1 LPDRRAWRIC
11 QLPAEFF
18 FCESHPCPAAARVAC
33 RGIKWPTSPR
43 SGISLG
49 SRESR
54 TRGRGTPASKP
65 SRPSPSGATTGS
77 AGAAPRIASRSRP
90 LRPRS
95 RRNRPAFLPEGSH
108 SSGWDF
114 SMTSPGT
121 PRTSWRRR
129 YDDTEATRVSRLR
142 GWSPLALYPDRAGF
156 CRPFRPQRLVSLRE
170 RNASFAESESRHL
183 EDTRGFLNLTTVRR
197 KKKVPIDA
205 FVSERVLSF
214 ASADRAM
221 PLDQELSP
229 EAVLT
234 PPRSPHH
241 DHLITTAARRRRAR
255 I

>member
-1 LPDRRAWRIC
+1 MPDRRAWRIC

-33 RGIKWPTSPR
+33 RAIKWPTSPR

-142 GWSPLALYPDRAGF
+142 GWSPLELYPDRAGF

-170 RNASFAESESRHL
+170 RNASFARSESRRPL
-183 EDTRGFLNLTTVRR
+183 EETHVSFAAE
-197 KKKVPIDA
+197 KKVPNA
-205 FVSERVLSF
+205 RSFRRRFASF
-214 ASADRAM
+214 APADRAM
-221 PLDQELSP
+221 PPGGALAL
-229 EAVLT
+229 AALT
-234 PPRSPHH
+234 P
-241 DHLITTAARRRRAR
+241 R
-255 I
+255 IVSSVR

>member
-1 LPDRRAWRIC
+1 MRWERCLLPDRRAWRIC

-33 RGIKWPTSPR
+33 RAIKWPTSPR

-129 YDDTEATRVSRLR
+129 YGDAEATRVSRLR
-142 GWSPLALYPDRAGF
+142 GRSLLALDPDRPGCAARSAPDVS
-156 CRPFRPQRLVSLRE
+156 CLPANETRLLPGPSLVVPSKR
-170 RNASFAESESRHL
+170 RTSRS
-183 EDTRGFLNLTTVRR
+183 RR
-197 KKKVPIDA
+197 KRRFQTRVRFGGDSRPSRPPIA
-205 FVSERVLSF
+205 RCLPE
-214 ASADRAM
+214 A
-221 PLDQELSP
+221 LSP
-229 EAVLT
+229 S
-234 PPRSPHH
+234 PR
-241 DHLITTAARRRRAR
+241 
-255 I
+255 

>member
-1 LPDRRAWRIC
+1 MAN
-11 QLPAEFF
+11 LPAAGGIF
-18 FCESHPCPAAARVAC
+18 FCESHPCPAAARRVAC
-33 RGIKWPTSPR
+33 LAIKWPTSPR

-49 SRESR
+49 ARESR
-54 TRGRGTPASKP
+54 ARGRGTPASKP

-95 RRNRPAFLPEGSH
+95 RRNRPAFLQKGPLPQDGI
-108 SSGWDF
+108 F
-114 SMTSPGT
+114 QVTSPGT

-142 GWSPLALYPDRAGF
+142 GWSPLALCRPSRV

-183 EDTRGFLNLTTVRR
+183 EETRGFRTEKKGSNRR
-197 KKKVPIDA
+197 LDL
-205 FVSERVLSF
+205 ERVSSF

-221 PLDQELSP
+221 LLDQELSP

-241 DHLITTAARRRRAR
+241 DHLITTTARRRRAR

>member
-1 LPDRRAWRIC
+1 MPDRRAWRIC

-33 RGIKWPTSPR
+33 RAIKWPTSPR

-49 SRESR
+49 ARESR
-54 TRGRGTPASKP
+54 ARGRGTPASKP

-95 RRNRPAFLPEGSH
+95 RRNRPAFLPEGSP

-170 RNASFAESESRHL
+170 RNASFAESESRRL
-183 EDTRGFLNLTTVRR
+183 EETRGFRTEKKGSNRR
-197 KKKVPIDA
+197 
-205 FVSERVLSF
+205 FRLERVSSF

-221 PLDQELSP
+221 LLEQELSP